1 MLNFQ
6 KRYDWKLFISL
17 DFIFPSFVTLQ
28 LVIFKF
34 TDILLV
40 HRKNKNNK
48 NVEHE
53 HFKERKKEDLKVIR
67 ETFCNTNDR
76 WIIAKRS
83 ILYNFWLGSE
93 YASENVL

>member
-6 KRYDWKLFISL
+6 KCYDWKLLISL

-28 LVIFKF
+28 FLIFKF

-53 HFKERKKEDLKVIR
+53 HFKERKKEDLKVII

-83 ILYNFWLGSE
+83 ILDNFWQGSQ